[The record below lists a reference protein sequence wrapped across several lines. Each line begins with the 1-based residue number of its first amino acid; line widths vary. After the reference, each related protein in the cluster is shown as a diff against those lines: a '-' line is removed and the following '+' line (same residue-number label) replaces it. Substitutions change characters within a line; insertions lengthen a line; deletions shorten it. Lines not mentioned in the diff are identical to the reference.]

1 MTEYLPGTTGER
13 ITELRE
19 GAGLTI
25 EELAAKI
32 GINATTL
39 GRMEKGQ
46 TQKIGDDVLTALARE
61 FNVSTDFLLGLTGIP
76 DRKNYDI
83 SELGLSAL
91 AARNLYT
98 QKINTDVLNRL
109 LECSRFATLTALV
122 AQYLDDSLA
131 AGVATQNQFLD
142 CMSDILLGIGQSDQK
157 QGTAAREAARAVRL
171 AKVPP
176 HQIELT
182 KIQNTFM
189 SILRELKQEASSKL
203 EPVKAITK
211 EVIEKMM
218 VELSKGQDA
227 LTPFVTPELITDA
240 ILDRIDNEALAPEKI
255 AEFRAG
261 VTALFEGLPLAIGTH
276 DE

>member
-1 MTEYLPGTTGER
+1 
-13 ITELRE
+13 
-19 GAGLTI
+19 
-25 EELAAKI
+25 
-32 GINATTL
+32 
-39 GRMEKGQ
+39 MEKGQ

-98 QKINTDVLNRL
+98 QKINIDVLNRL
-109 LECSRFATLTALV
+109 LECSRFATLTALI

-157 QGTAAREAARAVRL
+157 QGTAVREAARAVRL

-176 HQIELT
+176 HQIR
-182 KIQNTFM
+182 FDF
-189 SILRELKQEASSKL
+189 SIRK
-203 EPVKAITK
+203 
-211 EVIEKMM
+211 
-218 VELSKGQDA
+218 
-227 LTPFVTPELITDA
+227 
-240 ILDRIDNEALAPEKI
+240 
-255 AEFRAG
+255 
-261 VTALFEGLPLAIGTH
+261 
-276 DE
+276 

>member
-39 GRMEKGQ
+39 GRIEKGQ

-98 QKINTDVLNRL
+98 RKINTDVLNRL
-109 LECSRFATLTALV
+109 LECSRFATLTALI
-122 AQYLDDSLA
+122 AQYLDDGLA
-131 AGVATQNQFLD
+131 AGVAAQNQFFD
-142 CMSDILLGIGQSDQK
+142 CMSDILLGIGQSDLK
-157 QGTAAREAARAVRL
+157 QSTAAREAAHAVRL

-189 SILRELKQEASSKL
+189 SILRELKQEAGSKL
-203 EPVKAITK
+203 EPAKAVTK

-240 ILDRIDNEALAPEKI
+240 ILDRVDDEALAPEKI

-261 VTALFEGLPLAIGTH
+261 VTALFEGLPLTIGTH

>member
-98 QKINTDVLNRL
+98 RKINTDVLNRL
-109 LECSRFATLTALV
+109 LECSRFATLTALI
-122 AQYLDDSLA
+122 AQYLDDGLA
-131 AGVATQNQFLD
+131 AGVAAQNQFFD
-142 CMSDILLGIGQSDQK
+142 CMSDILLGIGQSDLK
-157 QGTAAREAARAVRL
+157 QSTAAREAARAVRL

-189 SILRELKQEASSKL
+189 SILRELKQEAGSKL
-203 EPVKAITK
+203 EPAKTVTK

-218 VELSKGQDA
+218 VDLSKGQDA

-240 ILDRIDNEALAPEKI
+240 ILDRVDDEALAPEKI